1 METEAINAISGGANL
16 SMWALFWQA
25 DLIVKLVILALLSA
39 SVWSW
44 AIIIE
49 KVICFR
55 RIRAGMRKFEDKFWS
70 GMPLEKLYAEVKD
83 DRKNPMAVIFSA
95 ATKEWKTS
103 GFVVENGTHVMGL
116 QQRIERVMKITLD
129 REIGKMETRMTFL
142 ASTGAV
148 APFVGLF
155 GTVWGIMNSF
165 HAIGLSNNTSLAVVA
180 PGIAEALFAT
190 ALGLVAAIPAV
201 IAYNKLSSDIDKI
214 AVRLEN
220 FAGEFAA
227 IMSRQ
232 IDMKTVK
239 AKGN

>member
-1 METEAINAISGGANL
+1 METEAINTISTANL
-16 SMWALFWQA
+16 SLWALFWQA
-25 DLIVKLVILALLSA
+25 DFIVKMVILALLAA

-49 KVICFR
+49 KLLCFK
-55 RIRAGMRKFEDKFWS
+55 RIRLGMRKFEEKFWS
-70 GMPLEKLYAEVKD
+70 GMPLDRLYAEVKD
-83 DRKNPMAVIFSA
+83 EHTNPMADIFSA

-103 GFVVENGTHVMGL
+103 GFVVENVNHVMGL

-129 REIGKMETRMTFL
+129 KEIGKMETRMTFL

-165 HAIGLSNNTSLAVVA
+165 HAIGLTNNTSLAVVA

-214 AVRLEN
+214 AVKLEN
-220 FAGEFAA
+220 FAGEFSA

-232 IDMKTVK
+232 IDAKTAK
-239 AKGN
+239 IKGN